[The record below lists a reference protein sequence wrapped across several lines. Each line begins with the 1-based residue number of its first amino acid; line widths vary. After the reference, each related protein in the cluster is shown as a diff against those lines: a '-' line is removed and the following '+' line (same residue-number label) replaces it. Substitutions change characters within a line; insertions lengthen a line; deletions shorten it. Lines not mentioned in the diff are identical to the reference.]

1 MTDKIIINAI
11 SKTYFII
18 VSFISFIFLILL
30 SLFIILQNGF
40 YVEEISI
47 SNVTAK
53 QLYIKWNEKLDVSLK
68 ELNIT
73 EDKNSKT
80 SPNYEKIHG
89 YFSKIPLFNDTFE
102 KIVISNIKFDSFSGS
117 FSYISG
123 QNGFLKLSSETFLLN
138 SSFDFE
144 SNALNIEIQKLYD
157 SKKKIEMSGNIVV
170 DLSKLEI
177 NAKSHFNINN
187 EIYATVFINADNK
200 QLQYSVVSDK
210 KIERTTHLIDL
221 LQPPKEVR
229 YWILD
234 AIKMRGAT
242 LHEARGWFEY
252 DKIENA
258 YKNLY
263 AKATLDKL
271 QYTYNP
277 ELESVQ
283 SEKTILEFTDGILY
297 IKPQKAIS
305 YSQSLGTSW
314 LKIDFTQKDELLTL
328 HLLFDGVANSDILKI
343 LNTYKIKL
351 PFVQNSGFVST
362 NLMIEVDLR
371 NLNTKTKGDFYA
383 KKANFDYLGLN
394 IDISDAYVFLQN
406 YDVNITNMKADY
418 KTVAT
423 ANVTMQYDANQSVG
437 DINFKFNKI
446 QFEDELLLD
455 KKTALNAKYHISPE
469 GDIITVGNSLWNY
482 KHNRIKIDS
491 IYLPFD
497 LASLNV
503 NLPATQ
509 ISVENIASMYVHGP
523 IDLKNKKVNLGV
535 DLLSLSYKELK
546 LAQSSAQMR
555 LEYDTN
561 ISLSSN
567 DKILLA
573 FKNSDLTLDG
583 FNLLFDTNGVKI
595 KNASIDF
602 NDAIEVNLNGNYLS
616 QDSNYVLFVDNINFK
631 NETMKNLLC
640 IDEKLRLKL
649 KIDENNAVSINAE
662 ELDTT
667 FSLDDEKW
675 VLTIN
680 SIENIKRYSKILQ
693 KYKIIDAN
701 ATISKKAADD
711 EIIFDSN
718 ITQPYTFL
726 VENDIPTQNY
736 FLTGTMNTK
745 SEKIKLN
752 INKNIDVFIG
762 NRIKIKAKDSGIN
775 LDAIV
780 DFMDNNDT
788 SEPNKMNLVLNASN
802 SYLYLSEHRRIV
814 SDSIDLQYLNNITTA
829 QLKHENGNAGFKL
842 SEETFHLYGNGFG
855 STFMENLFALSKFK
869 DGSLDFSMSG
879 TTKEYNGIF
888 YVKDTTIIEY
898 KILNNVLAFINTI
911 PSLVTFSLPSYNT
924 NGLYTKGAYMSFKA
938 KDDIFYINDLYL
950 DSEEVDIL
958 GRGVASIKQNN
969 IDLKLNL
976 KTDLGSSLSQIP
988 IVGYLLFDEDS
999 VSTSLKVTGKLSDP
1013 EVDSLLPSEIIV
1025 APLNLI
1031 KRTLMLP
1038 QHLLQN
1044 SEQNTTQTQ
1053 EE

>member
-1 MTDKIIINAI
+1 
-11 SKTYFII
+11 
-18 VSFISFIFLILL
+18 V
-30 SLFIILQNGF
+30 
-40 YVEEISI
+40 
-47 SNVTAK
+47 K
-53 QLYIKWNEKLDVSLK
+53 QLYIKWNEKFDVSLK
-68 ELNIT
+68 ELEVTRN
-73 EDKNSKT
+73 ENSTT
-80 SPNYEKIHG
+80 SINYEKIHG
-89 YFSKIPLFNDTFE
+89 YFSKIPLFNGTFE
-102 KIVISNIKFDSFSGS
+102 KIVISHIKFDSISGS

-123 QNGFLKLSSETFLLN
+123 QNGFLQLSSETFLLN
-138 SSFDFE
+138 SSFCFE

-157 SKKKIEMSGNIVV
+157 SKKKIEMYGDIIL
-170 DLSKLEI
+170 DLSKFEI
-177 NAKSHFNINN
+177 NAKSHININN
-187 EIYATVFINADNK
+187 EIYATVFINADSK
-200 QLQYSVVSDK
+200 QLQYSVTSEK
-210 KIERTTHLIDL
+210 KIERTAHLIDL

-242 LHEARGWFEY
+242 LHEVRGWFKY
-252 DKIENA
+252 DKMKDA
-258 YKNLY
+258 YKNLN

-283 SEKTILEFTDGILY
+283 SEKTILEFTDGVLY

-305 YSQSLGTSW
+305 YSQPLGKSW

-343 LNTYKIKL
+343 LNSYKIQL

-371 NLNTKTKGDFYA
+371 SLNTKAKGNFYT

-394 IDISDAYVFLQN
+394 IDISDAYILLQN
-406 YDVNITNMKADY
+406 YDVNITSMKADY
-418 KTVAT
+418 KNVAT
-423 ANVTMQYDANQSVG
+423 ANVTMQYDANQSIG
-437 DINFKFNKI
+437 DINFKFEKI
-446 QFEDELLLD
+446 QFEDTLLLD
-455 KKTALNAKYHISPE
+455 KKTSLNVKYHISPE
-469 GDIITVGNSLWNY
+469 GDIISVSKSSWNY
-482 KHNRIKIDS
+482 KDNHIKIDS
-491 IYLPFD
+491 IRLPFD
-497 LASLNV
+497 LSSLNLS
-503 NLPATQ
+503 LPATQ
-509 ISVENIASMYVHGP
+509 ISVDNIASMYIHGP
-523 IDLKNKKVNLGV
+523 VDIKNKKADLSV

-555 LEYDTN
+555 LQYDAN
-561 ISLSSN
+561 ISLSSS
-567 DKILLA
+567 DKILFA
-573 FKNSDLTLDG
+573 FKNSDLTLGG
-583 FNLLFDTNGVKI
+583 FDLLFDTSGVKI

-602 NDAIEVNLNGNYLS
+602 NDAVEVNLNGNYLAK
-616 QDSNYVLFVDNINFK
+616 DANYAFFIDNINFK
-631 NETMKNLLC
+631 NETMKNLLS

-649 KIDENNAVSINAE
+649 KIDENNVLSINAE

-675 VLTIN
+675 MLKIN
-680 SIENIKRYSKILQ
+680 SIKNIKKYSKILQ
-693 KYKIIDAN
+693 KYKVIDAN
-701 ATISKKAADD
+701 ATISKKAMDD
-711 EIIFDSN
+711 EIVFDSN
-718 ITQPYTFL
+718 ITQPYAIL

-762 NRIKIKAKDSGIN
+762 NRIKIKAKDCGIN
-775 LDAIV
+775 IDAILELT
-780 DFMDNNDT
+780 DNNDS

-814 SDSIDLQYLNNITTA
+814 SDSIDLQYLNNTTTA
-829 QLKHENGNAGFKL
+829 QLKHGSGNAGFKL
-842 SEETFHLYGNGFG
+842 NEETFHLYGNGFG
-855 STFMENLFALSKFK
+855 SHFMENLFALSKFK

-924 NGLYTKGAYMSFKA
+924 NGLYTKSAYMSFKA

-988 IVGYLLFDEDS
+988 IVGYLLFDENS
-999 VSTSLKVTGKLSDP
+999 VSTSLKVTGELSDP

-1044 SEQNTTQTQ
+1044 NEQNTTQTQ